1 VPSKVFVFLAV
12 HTCKNTFCKVLID
25 VFQSEMMESDV
36 TGILDLDQLD
46 GPVISR
52 LLQVCHAR
60 QKERKNFIYLLH
72 ATQSFMDTT
81 AF

>member
-1 VPSKVFVFLAV
+1 VPSKVFVLEQST
-12 HTCKNTFCKVLID
+12 HENTFCKVLID
-25 VFQSEMMESDV
+25 VFQSEMMSSDV

-60 QKERKNFIYLLH
+60 KEEFYGFNGILIQHRWAPVK
-72 ATQSFMDTT
+72 
-81 AF
+81 